1 MLICDFSVKIVI
13 LIFDFGVKIV
23 TIEIY
28 NFGVKIVTS
37 YSDLMFWRE
46 NCYCRQNKKNTNAKI
61 TKPQK

>member
-1 MLICDFSVKIVI
+1 M

-28 NFGVKIVTS
+28 NFGVNIVTS
-37 YSDLMFWRE
+37 YSDLMFWHE
-46 NCYCRQNKKNTNAKI
+46 NCYCRQNQKNTNAKI